1 MDDLLILVGTPLEK
15 DAFKLIS
22 KALSEK
28 NGLCAKW
35 IRPNVTSIENK
46 KYANALRI
54 S

>member
-1 MDDLLILVGTPLEK
+1 LISWNTIRK

-35 IRPNVTSIENK
+35 MPRPNVTSIENK
-46 KYANALRI
+46 NTLMR
-54 S
+54 